1 MRKWLLDHDGD
12 NIKNYGTKKRT
23 VKVDVSFL
31 ESKGNKE
38 RG

>member
-1 MRKWLLDHDGD
+1 MKEW
-12 NIKNYGTKKRT
+12 IFKNGSGIVKPGLT

-31 ESKGNKE
+31 ESATTKE

>member
-1 MRKWLLDHDGD
+1 MKEW
-12 NIKNYGTKKRT
+12 IFKNGSGVVKPGQT

-31 ESKGNKE
+31 ETATNKE